1 MKTITNQSIPN
12 TTDPREESPSKPS
25 METETTVAPAQRQLG
40 AERCNRRIDS
50 RKNSNNFRR
59 SRFDNRPKSGK
70 NVKEAKLLTR
80 IWTSLC
86 DRNSRMRESRTTS
99 RAVAELESEIDGGG
113 LKEKNQWLERLEQLG
128 KGEGEND

>member
-25 METETTVAPAQRQLG
+25 MKTETTVAPAQRQLG

-59 SRFDNRPKSGK
+59 SRFDNRPNSGK
-70 NVKEAKLLTR
+70 NVKEAKLRTR

-86 DRNSRMRESRTTS
+86 DRNSRMRESRTTPL
-99 RAVAELESEIDGGG
+99 AVAELESEIDGGG
-113 LKEKNQWLERLEQLG
+113 LKEKGRMIN
-128 KGEGEND
+128 